1 MSARA
6 EPRLHPS
13 DALTAR
19 RLRLKGR
26 VQGVGFRP
34 FVYRLAR
41 ELALAGTVRNLRGEV
56 EIFVQGSAR
65 QVDRFLREVLDR
77 APPLAAPELLAS
89 DRAELEPRQDF
100 TILDSAAGEGAQITV
115 PADQCICAACLGELA
130 TPSDRRYRYPFINCT
145 QCGPRYTLIRALPY
159 DRANTTMAAFP
170 LCAACR
176 REYRA
181 PLDRR
186 FHAEPIACPQCGPR
200 VWLEVNASAPY
211 GAGKPPLENE
221 SALTHAVELLRN
233 GGILAVKGIGGY
245 HLMCDATDAAAVG
258 RLRARKQRPHKPL
271 AVMFP
276 ARGADGLAAVRR
288 EAQLADAE
296 AALLN
301 APTRPIVLLAKRPHT
316 RLAESVAPD
325 LREIGALLPYSPLHQ
340 LLLADFGGPLVA
352 TSANRS
358 GEPVLTEVA
367 AARAALSCVAD
378 AFLHHDRPIIRP
390 ADDSLVRVTLGRAM
404 TLRLGRGLAPCELTL
419 PWRLPRPV
427 IAVGGH
433 LKVTIALAFEDRVV
447 ISPHVADLG
456 TVRSETVFTQ
466 VIEDLQRL
474 YGVTAARV
482 ACDAHPNYASSRWA
496 ARCGLPVSRI
506 WHHYAHASA
515 LAGEYAVEREISR
528 DREMLVFTWDG
539 SGYGADRT
547 LWGGEALLGRAGDWR
562 RVASVRRFR
571 VPGGERAGRAPWR
584 SAAALCWELGR
595 ELPDRADAEALV
607 RQAWQHQ
614 LNCPATSSVGRLF
627 DAAAALLLGVRET
640 SHEGEGP
647 MMLEAAAA
655 EAGGAALASGTDAL
669 PLERDADGVLRFDWS
684 PLVTLLLDQSGP
696 LAVRAARFHGVLAA
710 TLCAVACEERARSG
724 VDCVGL
730 TGGVFQNAVLT
741 RLAHQSLA
749 QAGFR
754 VLLAGQIPC
763 NDGGLSFGQVIE
775 LAAAAQHGVPTRAM
789 QS

>member
-1 MSARA
+1 MSARL
-6 EPRLHPS
+6 ESGLHPP

-34 FVYRLAR
+34 FVYRLAN

-56 EIFVQGSAR
+56 EIFVQGSAG
-65 QVDRFLREVLDR
+65 QVDRFLREVLER

-89 DRAELEPRQDF
+89 DRAELAPQQDF

-115 PADQCICAACLGELA
+115 PADQCICDACLGELA
-130 TPSDRRYRYPFINCT
+130 RPSDRRYRYPFINCT

-159 DRANTTMAAFP
+159 DRANTSMAAFP

-176 REYRA
+176 REYQA

-200 VWLEVNASAPY
+200 VWLEATALAAPHAT
-211 GAGKPPLENE
+211 GEPPLENQ
-221 SALTHAVELLRN
+221 SALAHAVELLRS

-245 HLMCDATDAAAVG
+245 HLMCDATDDAAV
-258 RLRARKQRPHKPL
+258 RSLRARKQRPHKPL

-276 ARGADGLAAVRR
+276 ARGADGLAAVRH

-301 APTRPIVLLAKRPHT
+301 APSRPIVLLGKHPHT
-316 RLAESVAPD
+316 RLAASVAPD

-352 TSANRS
+352 TSANLS
-358 GEPVLTEVA
+358 GEPVLTEVE

-378 AFLHHDRPIIRP
+378 AFLHHDRPIVRP
-390 ADDSLVRVTLGRAM
+390 ADDSLVRVALGRPM

-419 PWRLPRPV
+419 PWHLPRPV

-433 LKVTIALAFEDRVV
+433 LKVTIALAFENRVV

-482 ACDAHPNYASSRWA
+482 ACDAHPDYASSRWA

-515 LAGEYAVEREISR
+515 LAGEHAVEKEIPRET
-528 DREMLVFTWDG
+528 DMLVFTWDG

-595 ELPDRADAEALV
+595 ELPDRDADPLV
-607 RQAWQHQ
+607 RHAWQHR

-640 SHEGEGP
+640 SYEGEGP

-655 EAGGAALASGTDAL
+655 DAGDAALASGAGAL
-669 PLERDADGVLRFDWS
+669 PLERDADGVMRFDWS
-684 PLVTLLLDQSGP
+684 PLLTLLLDQSRP

-710 TLCAVACEERARSG
+710 TLCALACEERARSG
-724 VDCVGL
+724 VDCIGL

-741 RLAHQSLA
+741 RLAHQRLT

-754 VLLAGQIPC
+754 VLLAEQVPC

-775 LAAAAQHGVPTRAM
+775 LAAAAQHGAP
-789 QS
+789 